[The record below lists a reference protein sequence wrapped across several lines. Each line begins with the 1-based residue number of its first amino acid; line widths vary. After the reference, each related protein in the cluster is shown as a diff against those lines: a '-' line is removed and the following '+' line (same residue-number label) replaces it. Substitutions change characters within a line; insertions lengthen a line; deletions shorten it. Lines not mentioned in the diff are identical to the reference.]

1 MSVEEKRRIVLLRH
15 AKSDHPE
22 GMDDWDRPLADRG
35 RRDAP
40 AAGRWLAERGIAPD
54 LCLCSPAART
64 RETWK
69 LAVHELPQRPPTV
82 YEERIYAAAH
92 SALLSLLRETPD
104 DVRTLLLV
112 GHNPGMHSLA
122 VDLADD
128 SEQEPDG
135 SGQESLGML
144 IQDHFPTCAIA
155 VIAFTGPWANVQDGI
170 GELEGYWAPR

>member
-1 MSVEEKRRIVLLRH
+1 MSTEVEETRRIVLLRH

-22 GMDDWDRPLADRG
+22 GMTDWDRPLAERG

-54 LCLCSPAART
+54 LCVCSPAART

-69 LAVHELPQRPPTV
+69 LAAHELPHRPATV
-82 YEERIYAAAH
+82 YEERVYDA
-92 SALLSLLRETPD
+92 SYSTLLAVLRETPD

-122 VDLADD
+122 TDLAGDGAPD
-128 SEQEPDG
+128 SPHE
-135 SGQESLGML
+135 L
-144 IQDHFPTCAIA
+144 IRDNFPTCAIA
-155 VIAFTGPWANVQDGI
+155 VLTFASPWTTVADGI
-170 GELEGYWAPR
+170 GDLEASWTPR